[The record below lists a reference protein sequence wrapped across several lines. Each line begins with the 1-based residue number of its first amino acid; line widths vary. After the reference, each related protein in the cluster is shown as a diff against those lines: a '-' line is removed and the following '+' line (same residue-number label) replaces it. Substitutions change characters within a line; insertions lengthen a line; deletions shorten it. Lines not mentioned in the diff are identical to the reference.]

1 MADYLGF
8 ADESGDGS
16 DRFRSLCLVTL
27 PAASVDSVRRRVAD
41 RIQAT
46 GREEFKWAKLKT
58 ARAREEGN
66 AIIDAVMESIV
77 EDLAVHVIIWDTHD
91 RRHRV
96 KGRDDG
102 ANRERMFFHLAHAA
116 LRRRP
121 PGSWELYPDSGGSTN
136 WDTIKRCLDAKGS
149 WPSVLDLP
157 LLRERVAEQLYQ
169 IRLIQSVDSRSE
181 PLVQVADLFA
191 GLGAYSRTMSA
202 DFMTWHRWTQGQ
214 GSLFEQVQ
222 EPIMSNREQHRFPVI
237 DRLAQLSRRARLGVS
252 LRSKGYLLTHD
263 PDRAMSFWHY
273 TPQHELDR
281 APVRGEAGGR

>member
-27 PAASVDSVRRRVAD
+27 PVARVDSVRRRIAD
-41 RIQAT
+41 CVGAS
-46 GREEFKWAKLKT
+46 GRDEFKWKKLSS
-58 ARAREEGN
+58 ARVQQTGN
-66 AIIDAVMESIV
+66 AIIDSVMLSIA
-77 EDLAVHVIIWDTHD
+77 EELAVHVIIWDTHD

-116 LRRRP
+116 FRQRP
-121 PGSWELYPDSGGSTN
+121 PGVWEVFPDSGGDTD
-136 WDTIKRCLDAKGS
+136 WDTIRRCLDAKGS
-149 WPSVLDLP
+149 WPAVLDLP

-169 IRLIQSVDSRSE
+169 IRRIECVDSRRE

-191 GLGAYSRTMSA
+191 GLGAYSRTMA
-202 DFMTWHRWTQGQ
+202 EEFLGWYRWSTGQ
-214 GSLFEQVQ
+214 GSLFEPPE
-222 EPIMSNREQHRFPVI
+222 EPALSNRERHRFPVI
-237 DRLAQLSRRARLGVS
+237 DRLGQLARRARLGVS

-263 PDRAMSFWHY
+263 PDRALSFWHY
-273 TPQHELDR
+273 TPQHELDW
-281 APVRGEAGGR
+281 APTREGTAER